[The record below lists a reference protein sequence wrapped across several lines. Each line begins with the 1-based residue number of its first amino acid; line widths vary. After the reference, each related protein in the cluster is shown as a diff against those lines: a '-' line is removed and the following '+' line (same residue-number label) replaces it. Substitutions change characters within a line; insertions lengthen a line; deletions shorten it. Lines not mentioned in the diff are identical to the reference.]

1 MRRLPGAW
9 SKRKTPPPKGGV
21 VARVVEDV
29 AMVMLVYVA
38 CLTITV
44 VFGLQVA
51 IALMGLVALAL
62 ALVLTF
68 GPRR

>member
-1 MRRLPGAW
+1 MA
-9 SKRKTPPPKGGV
+9 
-21 VARVVEDV
+21 EDI

-38 CLTITV
+38 CLAITV
-44 VFGLQVA
+44 VFGLQVTM
-51 IALMGLVALAL
+51 ALIGLVALAF